1 MFKDT
6 EILVIDINIVE
17 IFIVSIYHR
26 LIIFLSQICGP
37 AQSENVQNNFP
48 NLLL

>member
-26 LIIFLSQICGP
+26 LIIFLSQICEP
-37 AQSENVQNNFP
+37 ALSENV
-48 NLLL
+48 